1 LPIVHFAQAYQNNDK
16 KETKISR
23 SEMKPFSAGSS
34 ALEHH
39 EILRGAS
46 HRQSEGA

>member
-1 LPIVHFAQAYQNNDK
+1 LPIVHLAQAYQNNDK

-23 SEMKPFSAGSS
+23 SEMKPFSAGIS